1 MKPVDILEWS
11 MGWAWPIMT
20 ALVALMAW
28 GIARFLNWGEQEPI
42 WGTIIRSDPGQALCL
57 SVRLAMKIS

>member
-20 ALVALMAW
+20 GLVALMAW
-28 GIARFLNWGEQEPI
+28 GITRIMNWGEQDRSEEQSSGPI
-42 WGTIIRSDPGQALCL
+42 PGKHCVCQCDQQ
-57 SVRLAMKIS
+57 